1 MVRQQKAALDGEKEE
16 EKTGRNDVLAPIL
29 GLSQSF
35 VRCST
40 KDQTTMDYCM
50 GASNGSSEACACI
63 IAFHSAALTLPR
75 LLSSRRARGSSRQ
88 MNVASQGR

>member
-16 EKTGRNDVLAPIL
+16 EQTGRNDVLAPIP

-35 VRCST
+35 VRRST

-63 IAFHSAALTLPR
+63 IVFHQRCSHLTTLT
-75 LLSSRRARGSSRQ
+75 
-88 MNVASQGR
+88 